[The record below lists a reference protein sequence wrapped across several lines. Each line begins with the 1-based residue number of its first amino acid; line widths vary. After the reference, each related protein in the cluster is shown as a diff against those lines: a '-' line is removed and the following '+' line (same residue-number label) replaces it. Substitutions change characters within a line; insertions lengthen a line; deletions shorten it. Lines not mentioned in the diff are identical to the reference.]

1 MKPVA
6 VLGMSVLLVL
16 GGAAAASAQL
26 TAASEGPVVYGH
38 HHLLVTDAEIEALGL
53 AIAFFT
59 DPWGTYIEL
68 TEGLDEY

>member
-6 VLGMSVLLVL
+6 VVGMSALLL
-16 GGAAAASAQL
+16 LDGATAASAQF
-26 TAASEGPVVYGH
+26 
-38 HHLLVTDAEIEALGL
+38 

-59 DPWGTYIEL
+59 DPWGTCIEL